1 MTHST
6 LSIFIVPA
14 TPIAHMPA
22 VHCMTHHQA
31 EQDFP
36 NMNQVSLHTSNKI
49 YLPVLQEVLSHS
61 LYCLNRM
68 DYRTFNTSNNIS

>member
-49 YLPVLQEVLSHS
+49 YLPVL
-61 LYCLNRM
+61 
-68 DYRTFNTSNNIS
+68 